1 MEENIIQKSIPV
13 IALRG
18 LVVMPDMMLHFDLNR
33 EKSIRAAQV
42 SMEQK
47 TELFLVSQKNPA
59 TDEPTGEDIYKI
71 GSIARVKQMHK
82 RKDGIVSLFVEGISR
97 GKILSVKEDGEFLS
111 AVVEPIL

>member
-1 MEENIIQKSIPV
+1 MEEKVIQKSIPV

-33 EKSIRAAQV
+33 EKSIRAAEI

-59 TDEPTGEDIYKI
+59 HRGQLPKKLDQGHGDRKHDDRPQQHGSRRTVQRKGLPQPWSDAVADIEMQQI
-71 GSIARVKQMHK
+71 NAHGA
-82 RKDGIVSLFVEGISR
+82 L
-97 GKILSVKEDGEFLS
+97 
-111 AVVEPIL
+111 